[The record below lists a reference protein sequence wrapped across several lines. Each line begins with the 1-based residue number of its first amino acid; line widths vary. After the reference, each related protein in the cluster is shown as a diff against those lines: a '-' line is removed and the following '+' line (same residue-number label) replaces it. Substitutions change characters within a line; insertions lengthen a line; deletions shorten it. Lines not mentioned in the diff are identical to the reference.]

1 MLLDAYSH
9 LNLKPETI
17 LKVQNSVV
25 SEIEKDYTTFNGQV
39 INCSQEQEDFIMK
52 NVRAH
57 KVRGGICR
65 DITGCKSDMMN
76 CLECKFFMPDTN
88 QIEYYKEQIELWQQ
102 KAERFK
108 SIPMIKANAERN
120 MNLYKNVIAKI
131 TRQ

>member
-17 LKVQNSVV
+17 LKVQNSVI
-25 SEIEKDYTTFNGQV
+25 SEIEKDYTNFNGQV
-39 INCSQEQEDFIMK
+39 INCNQEQEDFIMK
-52 NVRAH
+52 NARAH

-88 QIEYYKEQIELWQQ
+88 QIEYYKEQVELWQQ

-108 SIPMIKANAERN
+108 SIPMIKANSERN